1 MKQRKNIQHIVPMIL
16 DKIVEKSFETF
27 SFIYNDT
34 IVINKVLW
42 RTVQR
47 EINSVIVAT
56 LAVIK
61 IVTLKDSDYFFY
73 F

>member
-1 MKQRKNIQHIVPMIL
+1 MKQRKNIQHIVPTIL

-42 RTVQR
+42 RTV
-47 EINSVIVAT
+47 
-56 LAVIK
+56 
-61 IVTLKDSDYFFY
+61 
-73 F
+73 